1 MSRNKREEGREAS
14 CIIIAVAEDAMMLL
28 QVRGKSLR
36 IDPLETSKNEQKR
49 FLKSVTGKLSK
60 WLDLGELVQRMFSML
75 EFHETFIRKKG
86 RGVGGGKMRRG
97 DT

>member
-36 IDPLETSKNEQKR
+36 INSLETPKTELQKSITR
-49 FLKSVTGKLSK
+49 KRSK
-60 WLDLGELVQRMFSML
+60 WLDLGELVQRMYLLL

-86 RGVGGGKMRRG
+86 RGVGGRKMRRG